1 MARARRAARDYC
13 TRPMERPLSA
23 LLVVLSFLFVLSSAP
38 ASARAANVVVRFTTV
53 LGSFDIE
60 LCSEVSAAC
69 PGVAPNTV
77 TNFLRY
83 VDEEVYPDTMFIHR
97 RGAGP
102 PSPSP
107 LVIQGGGFWIQNE
120 PAPPSTEPVPS
131 LGNIPLELGAGLSNV
146 QGTIAM
152 ARGQSANTANSQWFI
167 NLVDNVNLDTAGG
180 GYAVFGKVV
189 QGFDV
194 VDAIGDLTIYSAGG
208 AFSELPLLD
217 TYPGGGADALPY
229 LVYVPDISRVPEPG
243 ALAGAAASAL
253 ALAGLA
259 RRRRS

>member
-1 MARARRAARDYC
+1 MQ
-13 TRPMERPLSA
+13 RPLSA
-23 LLVVLSFLFVLSSAP
+23 LFVVLSFLFVLSAAP
-38 ASARAANVVVRFTTV
+38 AGARADNVVVRFTTV
-53 LGSFDIE
+53 LGTFDVE

-83 VDEEVYPDTMFIHR
+83 VDENVYPDTMFIHR
-97 RGAGP
+97 RGTGP
-102 PSPSP
+102 PSGSP
-107 LVIQGGGFWIQNE
+107 LVIQGGGYWIDND
-120 PAPPSTEPVPS
+120 PPPPSTEPVPS

-152 ARGQSANTANSQWFI
+152 ARGQQAATANSQWFI

-208 AFSELPLLD
+208 AFTELPLLD

-229 LVYVPDISRVPEPG
+229 LVYVPDISRVPEAG
-243 ALAGAAASAL
+243 AFASAAAAALSLTALAK
-253 ALAGLA
+253 
-259 RRRRS
+259 RRRG